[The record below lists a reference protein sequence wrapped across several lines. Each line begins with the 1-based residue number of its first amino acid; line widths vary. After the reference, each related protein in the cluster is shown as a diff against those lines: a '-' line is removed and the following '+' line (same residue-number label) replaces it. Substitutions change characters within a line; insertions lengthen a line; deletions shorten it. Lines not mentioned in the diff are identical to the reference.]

1 MTLPRSPNEKAVK
14 AKQLYDN
21 GIKLVDI
28 AKQLDTPPGTV
39 RRWKSTYE
47 WDNKSERSEKKA
59 SVRKQNNKSK
69 KESIVNEVDAVL
81 ENAELT
87 EKQRLFCSFYVKYRN
102 KVKAYQKAFQCSYEN
117 ACGHASELWK
127 NVEIQRCINQMLS
140 EYRESITLDIRDLF
154 RWYLDIARA
163 DTSDYLEWG
172 REEIPVMG
180 AFGPVK
186 DDEGKP
192 LTKVVNTVRFKE
204 STEVDGILI
213 SEVKQGKDGASIKL
227 ADKMK
232 AMEWLSQHIDIASD
246 KQKAELKLLQA
257 QIDKLNGTDNN
268 DPDEHVTIVND
279 IKDLNE

>member
-1 MTLPRSPNEKAVK
+1 MPRGPNEKAVK

-21 GIKLVDI
+21 GMKLVEI

-39 RRWKSTYE
+39 RRWKSTYD

-59 SVRKQNNKSK
+59 SVRKQNKGKK
-69 KESIVNEVDAVL
+69 KEPIVNEVDAVL

-87 EKQRLFCSFYVKYRN
+87 EKQRLFCSFYLKYRN

-213 SEVKQGKDGASIKL
+213 SEVKQGKDGACIKL

-268 DPDEHVTIVND
+268 NPDEHVTIVND
-279 IKDLNE
+279 IKELNEQ